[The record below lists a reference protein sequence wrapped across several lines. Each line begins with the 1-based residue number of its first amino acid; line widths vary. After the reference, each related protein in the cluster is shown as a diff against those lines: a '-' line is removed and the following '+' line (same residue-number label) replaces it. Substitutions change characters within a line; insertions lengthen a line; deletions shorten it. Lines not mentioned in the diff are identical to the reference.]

1 MTMTRRTRQQL
12 ALALG
17 LLAGAGLFVYMVVQ
31 SGWQDVF
38 SALYSFGPLA
48 FLGFFVLSL
57 LNFCVYTWRWRLILQ
72 GMSKHRISFFGLFF
86 DRMAGFAT
94 GYLTPAAQVAGEP
107 VRVAMLKTR
116 GLSVAEATGSV
127 VLDLAFEI
135 GAFVAYVAAGI
146 LLAIFAGLGGAS
158 DYVLPLIFLG
168 CLLGIVLSFFIFL
181 ASGTRLF
188 DRLAHSAPAHRF
200 RFLREFFVWLFEVQ
214 GYMRHFLQGGK
225 SRLFSVAF
233 LSFVTVGFRAVESF
247 YLLYFLGVILSAR
260 DAILLSTLPGLAL
273 LLPIPG
279 GLGIFEGSNAA
290 AFTLL
295 GLTVNAVAYTIV
307 IRFRDALFILI
318 GIVHAAKRG
327 ELLFERR
334 T

>member
-1 MTMTRRTRQQL
+1 MTRRKRQQL

-17 LLAGAGLFVYMVVQ
+17 LLIGAGLFVYMLIK
-31 SGWQDVF
+31 SGWQDV
-38 SALYSFGPLA
+38 SLALYDFGPLA
-48 FLGFFVLSL
+48 FLGFFFLSL
-57 LNFCVYTWRWRLILQ
+57 LNFCVYTWRWRLILR
-72 GMSKHRISFFGLFF
+72 GMSKHRIPFFSLFF

-146 LLAIFAGLGGAS
+146 VLAIFAGFGGVH
-158 DYVLPLIFLG
+158 DYVLPLFFLFS
-168 CLLGIVLSFFIFL
+168 LLGIVLVFFVFL
-181 ASGTRLF
+181 ASGTTF
-188 DRLAHSAPAHRF
+188 FERLAKANISHRF
-200 RFLREFFVWLFEVQ
+200 RLVHDVFIWLFEVQ
-214 GYMRHFLQGGK
+214 GYMQHFLRGGK
-225 SRLFSVAF
+225 MRLFIVAF

-247 YLLYFLGVILSAR
+247 YLLFFLGLVISLQ
-260 DAILLSTLPGLAL
+260 DAILLSTLPGLSL

-295 GLTVNAVAYTIV
+295 GLTINAVAYTIV

-318 GIVHAAKRG
+318 GIVHTAKQG
-327 ELLFERR
+327 ELLFEHR